1 MTEGDCCPRCGGGLV
16 FHRGIEVGQVFKLG
30 TKYSEKLG
38 AKFLDSTGRE
48 QLMIMGCYGIGI
60 SRILSAVVEQ
70 HHDSGGILW
79 PNAIAPFNVHLI
91 MVSIKDTEQ
100 VRLAEELYRQLKVA
114 GVEVLLDDRD
124 ERPGVKFKD
133 ADLIGIPIR
142 ITVGRQ
148 AAEGLVEYRE
158 RGSAEQIVMSADSVV
173 AQVIGNQ
180 PVSQ

>member
-1 MTEGDCCPRCGGGLV
+1 M
-16 FHRGIEVGQVFKLG
+16 FKLG

-38 AKFLDSTGRE
+38 AKFLDAAGRE
-48 QLMIMGCYGIGI
+48 QPVIMGCYGIGI
-60 SRILSAVVEQ
+60 SRILSAVAEQ

-79 PNAIAPFNVHLI
+79 PNAIAPFRVHLI
-91 MVSIKDTEQ
+91 PVSFKDAGQ
-100 VRLAEELYRQLKVA
+100 VQVAEELYRQLKDA

-148 AAEGLVEYRE
+148 AGEGLVEYRE
-158 RGSAEQIVMSADSVV
+158 RGSAEPLVISLESAVAKVV
-173 AQVIGNQ
+173 EQLQMTTHIAC
-180 PVSQ
+180 SRADR